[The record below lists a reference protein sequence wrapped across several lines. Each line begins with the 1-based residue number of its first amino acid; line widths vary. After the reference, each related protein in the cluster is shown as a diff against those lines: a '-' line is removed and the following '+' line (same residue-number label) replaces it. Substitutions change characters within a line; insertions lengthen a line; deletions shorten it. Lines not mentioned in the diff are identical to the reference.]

1 MRQPTLVIM
10 AAGIGSRFGGL
21 KQLAPVGI
29 HGEPIIDF
37 SLYDA
42 IEAGFRHVVFI
53 IKEEIEE
60 EFRALVDGILPPH
73 VRASYVRQSLD
84 ALPKGFSPPAD
95 RIKPW
100 GTSHAILCAK
110 QAIEGP
116 FAVIN
121 ADDYYGKDAFRV
133 IFDHLQTQED
143 DDRYRFSMVGYPIE
157 NTLTDNGHVTR
168 GVCRVEDGTLSA
180 IDERMRI
187 ERHGE
192 RIEFTEDEGATWT
205 PIPAGTT
212 VSMNLWGLSPGFL
225 EELERRFP
233 DFLNKALASDPLK
246 AEYLLPRV
254 IGDLVGEGKATVQV
268 LTSRD
273 QWYGV
278 TYKEDLEPVARAIQD
293 LQRKGLYP
301 ERLGNGR

>member
-1 MRQPTLVIM
+1 MQPTLVIM

-21 KQLAPVGI
+21 KQLAPVGA
-29 HGEPIIDF
+29 HGEPIIAF

-53 IKEEIEE
+53 IKEEIEAD
-60 EFRALVDGILPPH
+60 FRALVGDKLPSH

-84 ALPKGFSPPAD
+84 ALPDGFSPPEG

-110 QAIEGP
+110 PAIEGP

-133 IFDHLQTQED
+133 VYDHLLTQED

-168 GVCRVEDGTLSA
+168 GVCRVDGGFLTA
-180 IDERMRI
+180 IDERLRI
-187 ERHGE
+187 ERHGD

-205 PIPAGTT
+205 TIPAGTT

-225 EELERRFP
+225 EELELRFP
-233 DFLNKALASDPLK
+233 AFLETALASNPLK

-254 IGDLVGEGKATVQV
+254 IGDLVSEGKATVQV
-268 LTSRD
+268 LTARD

-293 LQRKGLYP
+293 LQRQGSYP
-301 ERLGNGR
+301 ERF